1 MLNKKNLIA
10 SAVLALGV
18 SAAVPSLASADWR
31 RDDYRRDGDW
41 RVREDIRRDQ
51 WAHDHRYI
59 DDDFDRNISLREVPR
74 NVLDTAEYERHGL
87 RIESIQ
93 FVHRNGNFFYRFRLD
108 GPGRRDR
115 DINLRISPGGKLMS
129 VEEAGRIDPW
139 DRR

>member
-1 MLNKKNLIA
+1 MKKSLIA

-18 SAAVPSLASADWR
+18 SAAVPTLASADWR
-31 RDDYRRDGDW
+31 HDDW
-41 RVREDIRRDQ
+41 RHDREIREDIRHDQ

-59 DDDFDRNISLREVPR
+59 DDDFDRNISIREVPR
-74 NVLDTAEYERHGL
+74 NVLDTADYERHGL

-108 GPGRRDR
+108 GPGRHDR

-139 DRR
+139 DHR